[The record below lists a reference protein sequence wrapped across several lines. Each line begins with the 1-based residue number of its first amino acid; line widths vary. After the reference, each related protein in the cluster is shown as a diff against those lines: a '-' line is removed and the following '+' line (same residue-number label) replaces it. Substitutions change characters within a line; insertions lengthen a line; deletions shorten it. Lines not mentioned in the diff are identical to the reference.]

1 MTTLAFIGNM
11 GIGEWLIILVVV
23 LLFFG
28 ARKLPELARSM
39 GSSVHEF
46 KKGMNDG
53 KAEAQA
59 EAAKPAQAA
68 DQSSSKG

>member
-59 EAAKPAQAA
+59 EAQAA
-68 DQSSSKG
+68 KVNSQASKE

>member
-1 MTTLAFIGNM
+1 
-11 GIGEWLIILVVV
+11 
-23 LLFFG
+23 
-28 ARKLPELARSM
+28 M